1 MAIAVDPQFE
11 SNKYV
16 YLYYTFKNNGTSC
29 PTGSNTSPVNR
40 VSRFVL
46 NEDDKIDPASETV
59 LIDNIPAPADYHI
72 GADLQFGKDGYLYV
86 STGDGGCDWQGGGCL
101 GTNDASRD
109 QHVLLGKVL
118 RITRDGAIPPTNPY
132 QGAGTARCN
141 VTGRTTAGNKCQETY
156 AWGLRNA
163 YRLAPDPNFP
173 GTRMFIN
180 DVGEL
185 KWEEINQ
192 LAPGADYGW
201 NVREGS
207 CVNNSYTNCGAPP
220 AGMTNPIF
228 SYAHSTGCATITG
241 GAFVPKGLWPPEYDD
256 DYMYV
261 DFACGKMYRLSPNGS
276 GGYDHIEFGSGFPEY
291 GVVTMHFSGNQP
303 KNALYYAF
311 WGATPNLELHRIV
324 YNGADL
330 AGYPRP
336 AGATPV
342 RASLVPAFNACTAG
356 NRGHGTPLAHPSCDP
371 PARSSPNITIGTPDV
386 TGSNSQSTGFVRLSV
401 VPGNPGTT
409 PDEADVK
416 IRVQI
421 SDVRRST
428 TGFPDYTGQLQLRL
442 PLRLTD
448 RDNGGPAGFPHGTVE
463 DRNFEAAVACTATGS
478 TSVGSTCSLN
488 STADAILPGV
498 VAEGKRAVWQLGQV
512 QLLDGGTDGV
522 ASTTPNSPFAAQGIA
537 VP

>member
-1 MAIAVDPQFE
+1 
-11 SNKYV
+11 
-16 YLYYTFKNNGTSC
+16 
-29 PTGSNTSPVNR
+29 
-40 VSRFVL
+40 
-46 NEDDKIDPASETV
+46 
-59 LIDNIPAPADYHI
+59 
-72 GADLQFGKDGYLYV
+72 
-86 STGDGGCDWQGGGCL
+86 
-101 GTNDASRD
+101 
-109 QHVLLGKVL
+109 
-118 RITRDGAIPPTNPY
+118 
-132 QGAGTARCN
+132 
-141 VTGRTTAGNKCQETY
+141 
-156 AWGLRNA
+156 
-163 YRLAPDPNFP
+163 
-173 GTRMFIN
+173 
-180 DVGEL
+180 
-185 KWEEINQ
+185 
-192 LAPGADYGW
+192 
-201 NVREGS
+201 
-207 CVNNSYTNCGAPP
+207 
-220 AGMTNPIF
+220 
-228 SYAHSTGCATITG
+228 
-241 GAFVPKGLWPPEYDD
+241 
-256 DYMYV
+256 
-261 DFACGKMYRLSPNGS
+261 
-276 GGYDHIEFGSGFPEY
+276 
-291 GVVTMHFSGNQP
+291 MHFSGNQP
-303 KNALYYAF
+303 KTALYYAF